1 MTAATKHYVSS
12 LFFNYNRRGEKTKAE
27 STREESLTYLTRLFE
42 KVARFACIAK
52 DENRHKPCLILKGY
66 VSLKSPCTQ
75 HHIRRWLGKCSVCY
89 PSNFGD
95 TMNLC
100 RLVCVDKQ
108 LVTVGRLSQ
117 AGNSNAKTFTKD
129 PKFVVKLLVDS
140 IEGRDFEYHQKDK
153 V

>member
-1 MTAATKHYVSS
+1 
-12 LFFNYNRRGEKTKAE
+12 
-27 STREESLTYLTRLFE
+27 
-42 KVARFACIAK
+42 
-52 DENRHKPCLILKGY
+52 
-66 VSLKSPCTQ
+66 
-75 HHIRRWLGKCSVCY
+75 
-89 PSNFGD
+89 
-95 TMNLC
+95 MNLC

-117 AGNSNAKTFTKD
+117 AGNSNTKTFAKD